1 MVGHENAHLLP
12 SKVIPAVHIGC
23 GVKSCGSGI
32 DQYRALCALCEIELL
47 SPHRRSLLCL
57 WKDHTGRISCCCHW
71 FLASPL
77 RLHFL
82 LDVSLTCSM
91 YLFVLVLGVCAHPSQ
106 VESVHVQILRLLFVP
121 FEGGVCVC
129 VCVQAVCFLLWVCRQ
144 DDGPARLCM
153 STCCMRRAGWPPVR
167 PHHLYSISSLPLPLL
182 AHRKAT
188 FNVRLTF

>member
-91 YLFVLVLGVCAHPSQ
+91 YLCWCWVCAHTL
-106 VESVHVQILRLLFVP
+106 LRLNQCMYRFYVCSLSPLKV
-121 FEGGVCVC
+121 VCVC

-153 STCCMRRAGWPPVR
+153 STCCMRRAGWPPVLITSTLSA
-167 PHHLYSISSLPLPLL
+167 HFLSLCLHTEKLL
-182 AHRKAT
+182 
-188 FNVRLTF
+188 LMSG

>member
-129 VCVQAVCFLLWVCRQ
+129 VCACKQSVSCSGCAVKMT
-144 DDGPARLCM
+144 ARLACA
-153 STCCMRRAGWPPVR
+153 CQPAACDALAGR
-167 PHHLYSISSLPLPLL
+167 PSSSPLL
-182 AHRKAT
+182 YQ
-188 FNVRLTF
+188 LTSSPSACTQKSYF